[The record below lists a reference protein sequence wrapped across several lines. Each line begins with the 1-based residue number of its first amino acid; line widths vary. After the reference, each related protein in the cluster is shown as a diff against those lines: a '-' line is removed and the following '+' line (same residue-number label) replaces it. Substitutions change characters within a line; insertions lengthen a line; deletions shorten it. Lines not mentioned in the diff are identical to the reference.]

1 MPPALQ
7 NLARQTA
14 LKSPYA
20 KSIKV
25 LQFSTIASGQ
35 YLFEA
40 SVARFAGKR
49 RPGRVIKDE
58 TFAQT
63 HSARPG
69 RVLVW

>member
-1 MPPALQ
+1 MK
-7 NLARQTA
+7 NLAHQTS

-25 LQFSTIASGQ
+25 LQFSTIAGGQ
-35 YLFEA
+35 YLFET

-63 HSARPG
+63 HSAQPG